1 MKVRF
6 EIDIDYP
13 EIIEG
18 FPNNKDEI
26 FRGADGQLFLFRD
39 KITQQL
45 NVACCDNGLSDTN
58 TYARLSITSLPGNT
72 RIIDSDEYEQDP
84 IGQTYSLLVDGLQ
97 TLRTEIKESCTEI
110 LNTIDQI
117 NQRDTVLT
125 QGIHEDTLLEALRI
139 ISKSKED

>member
-18 FPNNKDEI
+18 FPNDKDEI

-45 NVACCDNGLSDTN
+45 FVACCDKGLSDTK
-58 TYARLSITSLPGNT
+58 TYAQLMILTLPTNT

-84 IGQTYSLLVDGLQ
+84 VGQTYSLLADGLQ

-110 LNTIDQI
+110 LNTIEE
-117 NQRDTVLT
+117 RDKVVTE
-125 QGIHEDTLLEALRI
+125 GISENTMLEALRI
-139 ISKSKED
+139 VTKSKEG

>member
-39 KITQQL
+39 KATRRL
-45 NVACCDNGLSDTN
+45 NVACCDKGLSDTN
-58 TYARLSITSLPGNT
+58 TFAQLMIMSLPVNT
-72 RIIDSDEYEQDP
+72 RIIDSYEQDP
-84 IGQTYSLLVDGLQ
+84 VERTYSLLADGLQ
-97 TLRTEIKESCTEI
+97 TLRTDIKESCTEI

-117 NQRDTVLT
+117 DQRDTVLT
-125 QGIHEDTLLEALRI
+125 QGIHEETLLEALRI
-139 ISKSKED
+139 LSKSKEN